1 MNFSRN
7 YIQDGDVR
15 ILEIH
20 GGSAPNV
27 VPAEAKAKVV
37 CPAELAASLLKKSD
51 DRIQYEKTEE
61 GVQITAAGLS
71 AHGATP
77 ELGVNAIGLL
87 LEALCELPLSEEAD
101 RWVRFL
107 EEKIGLETKGT
118 SLGIEM
124 ADEISGNLSLN
135 LGTLEGDDHSAA
147 LEINYRYPVTKSY
160 EDCAPI
166 LEQAFADA
174 GFTKTGSGIRRVCMC
189 RKKANWFRHCWGYM
203 QIIRDL
209 NPYQSP
215 SAAVLMRRQFPIS

>member
-1 MNFSRN
+1 M
-7 YIQDGDVR
+7 
-15 ILEIH
+15 
-20 GGSAPNV
+20 
-27 VPAEAKAKVV
+27 
-37 CPAELAASLLKKSD
+37 
-51 DRIQYEKTEE
+51 
-61 GVQITAAGLS
+61 
-71 AHGATP
+71 
-77 ELGVNAIGLL
+77 NAIGLL

-174 GFTKTGSGIRRVCMC
+174 GFTKTGERHK
-189 RKKANWFRHCWGYM
+189 KKANWFRHCWGYM